1 MLCLGDRDPYLHE
14 CISFTCKIT
23 LNIDREIER
32 NFSRVYINGE
42 SRPSGKGGGHPDPKI
57 RGSPG
62 LQNLFFGP
70 SGLIL
75 AKNKGRPPGP
85 SPESAT
91 AHYIK
96 EFVRLTM
103 ILEFFSSIYLSVWV
117 NPLLMAVLTL
127 IGKPFIV
134 GLPYLRLKS
143 AIPRPHTLMH
153 LFFITIFSWMVG
165 LD

>member
-1 MLCLGDRDPYLHE
+1 MIGIYICTNAYVIPVKLPL
-14 CISFTCKIT
+14 ISTEKSRETSAVFTWMANPD
-23 LNIDREIER
+23 LQVR
-32 NFSRVYINGE
+32 
-42 SRPSGKGGGHPDPKI
+42 GGHPDPKI

-62 LQNLFFGP
+62 LQNLFSALRASFW
-70 SGLIL
+70 

-85 SPESAT
+85 SPGSAT
-91 AHYIK
+91 VHYVK

-103 ILEFFSSIYLSVWV
+103 ILEFFSLIYLSVWV

-143 AIPRPHTLMH
+143 AITGPHTLMH
-153 LFFITIFSWMVG
+153 LFFITFFSWMVE

>member
-23 LNIDREIER
+23 LNIDGEIER

-42 SRPSGKGGGHPDPKI
+42 SRPSGKGGGHPAPKI

-62 LQNLFFGP
+62 LQNLFSALRASF
-70 SGLIL
+70 L
-75 AKNKGRPPGP
+75 AKNKGLPPGP

-91 AHYIK
+91 AHYVK

-103 ILEFFSSIYLSVWV
+103 ILEFFSLIYLSV
-117 NPLLMAVLTL
+117 
-127 IGKPFIV
+127 
-134 GLPYLRLKS
+134 
-143 AIPRPHTLMH
+143 
-153 LFFITIFSWMVG
+153 
-165 LD
+165 